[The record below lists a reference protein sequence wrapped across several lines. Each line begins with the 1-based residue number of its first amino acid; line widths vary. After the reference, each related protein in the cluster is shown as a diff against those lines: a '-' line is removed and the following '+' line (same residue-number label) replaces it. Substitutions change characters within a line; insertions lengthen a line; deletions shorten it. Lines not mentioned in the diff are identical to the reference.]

1 MASDKVKGLTIEFE
15 GDTSGLS
22 ASIKKINKDTASLTK
37 ELKSVD
43 KALQFNPKNVELIAQ
58 KTSLLEDKMKS
69 AREKVDLLTKSQDKM
84 KQQFESGQIDKGQY
98 DKFKKDLVVAES
110 QLKTFTEQLEKHKK
124 EVELNNTEFGKY
136 KEVIKD
142 SANEMRVADDRLKGL
157 NEALK
162 SNKGSVELLTQ
173 KQEALTEKHKVAT
186 RELELLKEKQQ
197 EINQLYAS
205 GKIDKGQ
212 YDQFK
217 VDLERAKGSAE
228 LLKEEIKE
236 TNKELIDE
244 KTTNSVFWRAG
255 SIFEQAGEKLKGW
268 GGIIESLGGKLTKYI
283 TGPLAGL
290 AVIGIGDANSQRAQR
305 QEVLRGV
312 GPEVYEKNKEDF
324 ENLISD
330 LTAKY
335 GEISGVREMI
345 GPSIAT
351 LNTHFG
357 LEGEELRK
365 AAEELLMFVSNNKIT
380 NPDMVVDEIKK
391 GFSVYNDGYSYERL
405 TKVLE
410 LYTKAGEGNNVGF
423 SQISQI
429 IKDNS
434 SVITSLGWDYN
445 RAIKEV
451 GNMLQNGVNPQ
462 QIFGAITK
470 GTGFSLKGKNVKEE
484 EDDNGKKKKKKKTP
498 PPPPLDPATK
508 KLYGGG
514 LDTREGIKALLEAIK
529 GKKPEEQKELFNEF
543 FGQRQGLNMYQQNQS
558 GVLKLERMIAP
569 EKKETNN
576 PNTNYSIGNYQKNKL
591 SVVSLGNPA
600 TPEKASGDSY
610 NKQKFDAIHDLNPT
624 MAEANKTIETFKTT
638 LGDFADVILTDLK
651 PAVEWLS
658 EKVDILRKDAKDL
671 TEDEER
677 TKKIMGIIGAIAGV
691 GVALSILGKIM
702 KIAAPLIKLLAFLFK
717 LLGGLGVIAGSASLG
732 VVAAVGV
739 IGVAVGGL
747 IYLLVKNWGRIK
759 KWFKKFKK
767 KLKVYGRWLKNIF
780 NKLWE
785 LIKSVFNGI
794 WELIKGY
801 FETLGKIFKTGFDI
815 IIGIFDTVFNTI
827 WGIVSG
833 VFNTIT
839 ELASGVIETFKAIF
853 SGDLG
858 KLGEIWGEKWDN
870 IKGIFS
876 DTWNSIKDR
885 AKENFDSVVQSTKD
899 LAGSI
904 VDAVSGLPDKVGGIF
919 KSISDSAKSVWDEIT
934 GGKEKAEMELSK
946 EAWDKLTKEQQDDI
960 NHLNDKIR
968 NGSESL
974 LKTLLPNSNIK
985 TVSKVKNMNP
995 SLLNEYK
1002 KAMPYMYRG
1011 GLTNNTVNQPIQ
1023 NNITVSIPGMNF
1035 GSRKEAAETAKMTAN
1050 EVNKQVVNAMN
1061 DYRYKKGR
1069 VRQWAN

>member
-136 KEVIKD
+136 KDVIKK
-142 SANEMRVADDRLKGL
+142 SADEMRVADDRLKGL

-162 SNKGSVELLTQ
+162 SNKGSIELLTQ

-255 SIFEQAGEKLKGW
+255 SIFEQAGEKLKSW

-290 AVIGIGDANSQRAQR
+290 AVLGIGDANSQRAQR

-312 GPEVYEKNKEDF
+312 GPEVYEENREDF
-324 ENLISD
+324 EGLISD
-330 LTAKY
+330 AAVEY
-335 GEISGVREMI
+335 GEVPGIREMT
-345 GPSIAT
+345 GPLIAT

-357 LEGEELRK
+357 LVGEELRK
-365 AAEELLMFVSNNKIT
+365 AFGEAVMFAYNNNIT
-380 NPDMVVDEIKK
+380 NPDMVIDEIKK
-391 GFSVYNDGYSYERL
+391 GFSAFNDEYSYERL
-405 TKVLE
+405 TEVLE

-429 IKDNS
+429 LKDN
-434 SVITSLGWDYN
+434 VGIITSLGWDYD
-445 RAIKEV
+445 RAIHEI
-451 GNMLQNGVNPQ
+451 GTMIQNGLEPTK
-462 QIFGAITK
+462 ILGAFTK
-470 GTGFSLKGKNVKEE
+470 GTAFSLKGKNVKEE

-514 LDTREGIKALLEAIK
+514 LDTREGIQALLEAIK
-529 GKKPEEQKELFNEF
+529 GKEPKEQKELFIEF
-543 FGQRQGLNMYQQNQS
+543 FGGRQGGDIYEKYKS
-558 GVLKLERMIAP
+558 GVLKLDKLIQQEEQPKKVAPPPQIPYNKNRIARVGP
-569 EKKETNN
+569 NDELMTKEA
-576 PNTNYSIGNYQKNKL
+576 PK
-591 SVVSLGNPA
+591 
-600 TPEKASGDSY
+600 ESY

-624 MAEANKTIETFKTT
+624 MAEANKTIETLKTT
-638 LGDFADVILTDLK
+638 LGDLADVIMTDLN

-677 TKKIMGIIGAIAGV
+677 TKNLMEITGAIAGV

-717 LLGGLGVIAGSASLG
+717 LLGGLGVIAGSASFG
-732 VVAAVGV
+732 VVVAIGA
-739 IGVAVGGL
+739 IGVAVGALG
-747 IYLLVKNWGRIK
+747 YLLVKNWGRIK

-785 LIKSVFNGI
+785 LIKTTFNGI
-794 WELIKGY
+794 WELISGF
-801 FETLGKIFKTGFDI
+801 FEILGKIFKTGFDVI
-815 IIGIFDTVFNTI
+815 TGIFDTVFGTI
-827 WGIVSG
+827 SDIVSG

-839 ELASGVIETFKAIF
+839 ELASGVIETFEAIF

-985 TVSKVKNMNP
+985 TVSKVKNINP

-1035 GSRKEAAETAKMTAN
+1035 GSRKEAAESAKMTAN

>member
-1 MASDKVKGLTIEFE
+1 MASDKTKGLTIEFE

-124 EVELNNTEFGKY
+124 EVELNNTEFGRY
-136 KEVIKD
+136 KDVIKK
-142 SANEMRVADDRLKGL
+142 SADEMRVADDRLKGL

-290 AVIGIGDANSQRAQR
+290 ATMGIIDANSQRAQR

-335 GEISGVREMI
+335 GEIPGVREMI

-357 LEGEELRK
+357 LEGEELGK

-391 GFSVYNDGYSYERL
+391 GFSVYNDEYSYERL

-451 GNMLQNGVNPQ
+451 GNMLQNGVIPQ

-484 EDDNGKKKKKKKTP
+484 EDDNGKKKTP

-558 GVLKLERMIAP
+558 GVLKLERMITP
-569 EKKETNN
+569 EKKEINN

-624 MAEANKTIETFKTT
+624 MAVANKTITTLKTT

-651 PAVEWLS
+651 PAVDWLS
-658 EKVDILRKDAKDL
+658 DKVDILRKDAKDL

-677 TKKIMGIIGAIAGV
+677 TKNLMG
-691 GVALSILGKIM
+691 ILGKIAIVGGILIAFG
-702 KIAAPLIKLLAFLFK
+702 KIVIFAGSIIEAIGTIHTALA
-717 LLGGLGVIAGSASLG
+717 GLGIAFGG
-732 VVAAVGV
+732 VSIGAVAAFGA
-739 IGVAVGGL
+739 IGVAVG
-747 IYLLVKNWGRIK
+747 IFVYLLVKHWDSIK
-759 KWFKKFKK
+759 KWFERFKK
-767 KLKVYGRWLKNIF
+767 KIKVYGKWFGNILK
-780 NKLWE
+780 KLWN
-785 LIKSVFNGI
+785 LIKTTGEGI
-794 WELIKGY
+794 GKMISGFFKILE
-801 FETLGKIFKTGFDI
+801 KIFKTGFDI
-815 IIGIFDTVFNTI
+815 ITGIFDTVFGTI

-833 VFNTIT
+833 VFDTIIN
-839 ELASGVIETFKAIF
+839 LASGLIGTLKALF
-853 SGDLG
+853 TGDLG
-858 KLGEIWGEKWDN
+858 KVGEIWSEKWGN
-870 IKGIFS
+870 IKSTFS
-876 DTWNSIKDR
+876 DTWDSIKNK
-885 AKENFDSVVQSTKD
+885 AEESFSTVVDSTKD
-899 LAGSI
+899 LAGSV
-904 VDAVSGLPDKVGGIF
+904 VDAVSGLPSKVGGIF
-919 KSISDSAKSVWDEIT
+919 SSISDSAKSLWDEIT
-934 GGKEKAEMELSK
+934 GGKARVEKELNEAEFKQKQRNLSLRT
-946 EAWDKLTKEQQDDI
+946 AVSDKSVKKLGNIKDI
-960 NHLNDKIR
+960 NPA
-968 NGSESL
+968 L
-974 LKTLLPNSNIK
+974 LT
-985 TVSKVKNMNP
+985 
-995 SLLNEYK
+995 EYK
-1002 KAMPYMYRG
+1002 KAMPYMDKG
-1011 GLTNNTVNQPIQ
+1011 ALTNNVVNQPIQ
-1023 NNITVSIPGMNF
+1023 NNITVTMPSDLRF
-1035 GSRKEAAETAKMTAN
+1035 GSRKEAAESAKMTAN

>member
-1 MASDKVKGLTIEFE
+1 MASDKTKGLTIEFE

-142 SANEMRVADDRLKGL
+142 SANEMRIADDRLKGL

-283 TGPLAGL
+283 TGPLVGL
-290 AVIGIGDANSQRAQR
+290 ATMGVFDANSQRAQR

-312 GPEVYEKNKEDF
+312 GPEVYEENKEDF

-335 GEISGVREMI
+335 GEIPGVREMI

-357 LEGEELRK
+357 LVEEELRK
-365 AAEELLMFVSNNKIT
+365 ATEEVLMFAYNNNIT

-391 GFSVYNDGYSYERL
+391 GFSAYNNEYSYERL

-423 SQISQI
+423 SQISQLL
-429 IKDNS
+429 KDNEGI
-434 SVITSLGWDYN
+434 ITSLGWDYN
-445 RAIKEV
+445 RAIQEV
-451 GNMLQNGVNPQ
+451 GTMLQNGINPQ
-462 QIFGAITK
+462 NIFGALTK
-470 GTGFSLKGKNVKEE
+470 GSAFSLTGKNVKEE
-484 EDDNGKKKKKKKTP
+484 EEDNGKKKKKKKTP

-543 FGQRQGLNMYQQNQS
+543 FGKRQGLDIYEKNKS
-558 GVLKLERMIAP
+558 GVLKLEEFIQQEEQPKKVAP
-569 EKKETNN
+569 
-576 PNTNYSIGNYQKNKL
+576 PPQIPYSKNKMMPVGIDGEEPWIKKG
-591 SVVSLGNPA
+591 SS
-600 TPEKASGDSY
+600 DSY

-624 MAEANKTIETFKTT
+624 MAIANKVMETFKTT
-638 LGDFADVILTDLK
+638 LGDLADVILTDLK

-658 EKVDILRKDAKDL
+658 DKVDILIKDSKDL
-671 TEDEER
+671 TEDEEKTR
-677 TKKIMGIIGAIAGV
+677 NLMGILGKVAIAG
-691 GVALSILGKIM
+691 GVIIAFGKIV
-702 KIAAPLIKLLAFLFK
+702 KIAGSVVKAI
-717 LLGGLGVIAGSASLG
+717 GIVYEVIAGLGAVLSGVSLG
-732 VVAAVGV
+732 VVAAVGA
-739 IGVAVGGL
+739 IGIAVGGL
-747 IYLLVKNWGRIK
+747 IYLLVKHWDSIK

-767 KLKVYGRWLKNIF
+767 KLKVYGKWFGNILK
-780 NKLWE
+780 KLWN
-785 LIKSVFNGI
+785 LIKTIFEGI
-794 WELIKGY
+794 VKMIGGY
-801 FETLGKIFKTGFDI
+801 LKILGKIFKTGFDI
-815 IIGIFDTVFNTI
+815 IIGIFDTVFGTI

-833 VFNTIT
+833 VFDTIVS
-839 ELASGVIETFKAIF
+839 LASGVIETFKAIF

-858 KLGEIWGEKWDN
+858 KLGEIWSEKWGN
-870 IKGIFS
+870 IKDIFS
-876 DTWNSIKDR
+876 DTWDGIKNK
-885 AKENFDSVVQSTKD
+885 AKESFDTVVESTKD
-899 LAGSI
+899 LAGTV
-904 VDAVSGLPDKVGGIF
+904 VDTVSGLPSKVGGIF
-919 KSISDSAKSVWDEIT
+919 SSISDSAKSLWDEIT
-934 GGKEKAEMELSK
+934 GGKKRIEDEINAQELEELKKRQQNFLLRTSLTNRSVKALGK
-946 EAWDKLTKEQQDDI
+946 VKDI
-960 NHLNDKIR
+960 NPA
-968 NGSESL
+968 L
-974 LKTLLPNSNIK
+974 LT
-985 TVSKVKNMNP
+985 
-995 SLLNEYK
+995 EYK
-1002 KAMPYMYRG
+1002 KAMPYMDRG
-1011 GLTNNTVNQPIQ
+1011 ALTNNVINQPIQ
-1023 NNITVSIPGMNF
+1023 NNITVTMPSDLRF
-1035 GSRKEAAETAKMTAN
+1035 GSRKEAAESAKMTAN